1 MLLVVPREG
10 QTTIART
17 SGGRASRL
25 STVLRILFE
34 VQRLFTHINN
44 CFLNNV
50 QLASSTIDDAT
61 LVDDAARDRTRM
73 GDSDGGPRPG
83 TPDTGGATV
92 DDAMTRAR
100 ATAKDLEREHL
111 AVAMRRKQ
119 EELKEELR
127 RTTEALRRTETERDT
142 AVKMAESE
150 RANAEEAKR
159 TSAKGREELE
169 RAMRERDDLRA
180 TKRELLDV
188 NDRKDRER
196 AAAQS
201 SIDGYVIALEAATAG
216 KNKAELE
223 ARRVNAE
230 AAGALA
236 NKRRLESEVKALEEH
251 NAWLKTE
258 LEIKTSEILSLTKN
272 SSSETLR
279 LAQELETAQSASRSQ
294 THELSKLKENA
305 ATAESRIAELEEE
318 LKTAK
323 VEMSRIE
330 ANFER
335 ELINA
340 QRIADVAK
348 EQVSERDERISEIET
363 TLQSTEAVLMSKKT
377 EFDVAMAE
385 AKHAREQAVKEL
397 EEFKSKAN
405 ESAIVASGSPSHRLP
420 GAERLMA
427 MSPAAGAAA
436 LRREGL
442 SATELYTKYVEAEDA
457 LRQEREQR
465 NELQEHLDA
474 ILADLEQKAPLIA
487 EQREEYERALQ
498 SHQVLQ
504 TRLQEVESSRYS
516 METEM
521 NAMIMDK
528 RNHERVLNGYKAQSA
543 DLARQVALLLNE
555 VHELKGCPPVPVPPA
570 GDVGGDAQAVITQR
584 LVDFTDIQSLQ
595 AKNQEMLF
603 VIRDLSEAQ
612 EGKTSDAR
620 EEYERNLQE
629 LKEQTARQLEE
640 LSNKRVQQENI
651 VQAIVRQRDMYKTLY
666 AAASGAGNG
675 EANDASELDSKNS
688 ELVAIGAGS
697 GVAMMEAN
705 NELVALNKELSH
717 DLEKLKRDSFE
728 RIKELQNQVDE
739 HREAAAT
746 ARGEANAAK
755 STADFERQR
764 YERLSEQYSASQRD
778 VHALTE
784 KNSGLTRQNATHEE
798 FIRNQS
804 ASLRD
809 AEERARNAQ
818 TQLSQLESSTQLLRS
833 EHKRLSAIVA
843 DADEVKAKL
852 ESSRDAALSLSTT
865 REEEHKRTHE
875 RLTAEVA
882 RLQQDYSRVR
892 SELDIERER
901 GRQQLAAH
909 AAANSELAQRTKTD
923 DDASAKLKADTAA
936 AERRADVAEAK
947 LEMMEI
953 TLSKT
958 EEKLRLASRMTSS
971 AETNV
976 IGGSSGGIPAAR
988 EQELLQAAL
997 KAGEAA
1003 DAAKAAAEA
1012 EKKHT
1017 KQFKLLAEQN
1027 DSALKEMTK
1036 AFEAHKTQSMKE
1048 MQALKSEC
1056 AKLKKEAAEAAKTVE
1071 KKLSQAVKDAEDKV
1085 SKYENIESE
1094 LKSAQAEVARAQAAT
1109 KEAEERAAK
1118 AIKDVDDEHKKWR
1131 EAQNLYEKEAA
1142 ERKTDAS
1149 KVASAEATKTK
1160 VESELTSA
1168 KQEIA
1173 KVERELAALRAKVV
1187 EEKNEL
1193 EAAKR
1198 AVETKLTEI
1207 TEQNTRLHNMI
1218 EQAKSESATDQEAK
1232 DEGEVLRYLRQERDA
1247 ALAQVSTLTAER
1259 NKWQR
1264 DAESAL
1270 KEAESSRERLKNA
1283 ETDAM
1288 GEEKHQSLLAKVEQ
1302 LNSIEQANSALR
1314 AEIDAAKAEI
1324 EASRKRENELSAKNK
1339 TASDELAKVKASVA
1353 EYDTERESLRKEA
1366 QRWEQRASQLMGK
1379 VGDVDKS
1386 EFERVKSELEASVAK
1401 FEAELKSANAE
1412 LKSEAARADKAKNQL
1427 AISMKHIQVYNPEK
1441 LPILKWRAAQQEREA
1456 RLNELESGAKSGED
1470 DASAE
1475 LTKAKEELA
1484 AANEKVKEA
1493 SEKADAA
1500 EQALGDVKAEV
1511 AQLREALKN
1520 AEESAKDAAE
1530 APKPSSTEDA
1540 TDDTSAAPPTPSSDR
1555 FKVMAQKMQA
1565 EAMEVTKKLRETEDA
1580 LAAKQAELAT
1590 ALKEKEAATEKCASL
1605 EKDLESAREKLKLTE
1620 QLRGALE
1627 KKVSTMGSAPAA
1639 QPKPVESK
1647 PVVAELSAKAQEF
1660 VPFAPKVHHH
1670 AEEPVTEPMES
1681 AESAEPKAKTA
1692 AEEKLEL
1699 QRKMDKL
1706 RQELEQKKAAA
1717 AGQKRKADDA
1727 EEEAKEDALPNKT
1740 QKTDETDTPAPPT
1753 QQDAATE
1760 DDDEEREETADEGE
1774 DDEGEDDDDEE
1785 EDDNVA
1791 EEDDEAEDGELEG
1804 DAFVE
1809 QLLVEPESGEIVD
1822 DDAQRQQR
1830 QQRQHQQPSSSTKKP
1845 KPDQQTRGAQ
1855 QQHTSGRKPMNN
1867 RQRRRSGR
1875 GGRGGRGGK
1884 KQA

>member
-1 MLLVVPREG
+1 
-10 QTTIART
+10 
-17 SGGRASRL
+17 
-25 STVLRILFE
+25 
-34 VQRLFTHINN
+34 
-44 CFLNNV
+44 
-50 QLASSTIDDAT
+50 
-61 LVDDAARDRTRM
+61 M

-83 TPDTGGATV
+83 TPDAGGATV

-127 RTTEALRRTETERDT
+127 RTTEALRRTETERDA
-142 AVKMAESE
+142 AVKTAESE
-150 RANAEEAKR
+150 RVHAEEAKR
-159 TSAKGREELE
+159 MLVKGREDLE
-169 RAMRERDDLRA
+169 RATRERDDLRA

-196 AAAQS
+196 AAAQA
-201 SIDGYVIALEAATAG
+201 SIDGYVTALEAATAG
-216 KNKAELE
+216 KNKAEVE

-236 NKRRLESEVKALEEH
+236 DKRRLESEVKALEEH

-258 LEIKTSEILSLTKN
+258 LESKTSEILSSTKN
-272 SSSETLR
+272 SSAETLR

-294 THELSKLKENA
+294 TRELSKLKENA
-305 ATAESRIAELEEE
+305 AAAESRIAELEEE

-348 EQVSERDERISEIET
+348 EQVSERDERISEIES
-363 TLQSTEAVLMSKKT
+363 TLQSTEAVLTSKKT

-385 AKHAREQAVKEL
+385 AKHARDQAVKEL

-405 ESAIVASGSPSHRLP
+405 EAAVIASGSPSHRLP

-442 SATELYTKYVEAEDA
+442 SATELYTKYVEADDA

-516 METEM
+516 METEL

-675 EANDASELDSKNS
+675 EANDVGELDGKNS

-697 GVAMMEAN
+697 GVAMMETN

-764 YERLSEQYSASQRD
+764 YERLSEQYNASQRD
-778 VHALTE
+778 IHALTE

-818 TQLSQLESSTQLLRS
+818 TQLSQLESSTQHLRS
-833 EHKRLSAIVA
+833 EQKRLSEIVA
-843 DADEVKAKL
+843 AADEVKAKL

-909 AAANSELAQRTKTD
+909 AAANSELAQRAKTD
-923 DDASAKLKADTAA
+923 DDVSAKLKADMAA

-947 LEMMEI
+947 LEMMEV

-958 EEKLRLASRMTSS
+958 EEKLRLASRMTGS

-976 IGGSSGGIPAAR
+976 IGASSGGIPAAR

-1017 KQFKLLAEQN
+1017 AQFKLLAEQN

-1036 AFEAHKTQSMKE
+1036 AFETHKAQSTKE

-1071 KKLSQAVKDAEDKV
+1071 KKLSEAVKDAEGKV

-1118 AIKDVDDEHKKWR
+1118 AVKDVDDQHKKWR
-1131 EAQNLYEKEAA
+1131 EAQNLYEKEVA

-1149 KVASAEATKTK
+1149 KVASAEAAKTK

-1168 KQEIA
+1168 KEATA
-1173 KVERELAALRAKVV
+1173 KAERELAALRAKVV

-1198 AVETKLTEI
+1198 AVETKLAEI
-1207 TEQNTRLHNMI
+1207 TDQNARLHNMI
-1218 EQAKSESATDQEAK
+1218 EQSKSEKTTDQEAK

-1270 KEAESSRERLKNA
+1270 KEAESSRERLKTA
-1283 ETDAM
+1283 EGDAM

-1314 AEIDAAKAEI
+1314 AEIDAAKADI
-1324 EASRKRENELSAKNK
+1324 EASKKRENELSAKNK
-1339 TASDELAKVKASVA
+1339 TASAELAKVKASVA

-1386 EFERVKSELEASVAK
+1386 EFERVKGELEASVAK
-1401 FEAELKSANAE
+1401 FEAELKSTKDE

-1456 RLNELESGAKSGED
+1456 RLNELESGAKPDKSGEA

-1484 AANEKVKEA
+1484 VANEKAVEA
-1493 SEKADAA
+1493 EK
-1500 EQALGDVKAEV
+1500 ALGDVKAEV
-1511 AQLREALKN
+1511 ARLRESLKK

-1530 APKPSSTEDA
+1530 APKPSSAEEATEDA
-1540 TDDTSAAPPTPSSDR
+1540 SAAPTTPSTDR

-1580 LAAKQAELAT
+1580 LAAKSAELEA
-1590 ALKEKEAATEKCASL
+1590 ALREKEAATEKYVSL

-1627 KKVSTMGSAPAA
+1627 KKVATMGSAPAA
-1639 QPKPVESK
+1639 APPKP
-1647 PVVAELSAKAQEF
+1647 AELSAKAQEF

-1670 AEEPVTEPMES
+1670 AEEPAPTEPMES
-1681 AESAEPKAKTA
+1681 SEPAAPQTKTA

-1717 AGQKRKADDA
+1717 AGQKRKADDD

-1760 DDDEEREETADEGE
+1760 DEDEEREETADEGE
-1774 DDEGEDDDDEE
+1774 DEEEAEGEEEEEADEE
-1785 EDDNVA
+1785 DED
-1791 EEDDEAEDGELEG
+1791 EEAKDDEAEDGELED

-1809 QLLVEPESGEIVD
+1809 QLLVEPESGEIVGD
-1822 DDAQRQQR
+1822 DDAQQQHQQR
-1830 QQRQHQQPSSSTKKP
+1830 QHRQHQQPSSSSKKP
-1845 KPDQQTRGAQ
+1845 KPQQQQTTRAAQ
-1855 QQHTSGRKPMNN
+1855 QQQQQQQSGRKPMNN
-1867 RQRRRSGR
+1867 RQRRR

-1884 KQA
+1884 K

>member
-1 MLLVVPREG
+1 
-10 QTTIART
+10 
-17 SGGRASRL
+17 
-25 STVLRILFE
+25 
-34 VQRLFTHINN
+34 
-44 CFLNNV
+44 
-50 QLASSTIDDAT
+50 
-61 LVDDAARDRTRM
+61 M

-83 TPDTGGATV
+83 TPDTGGVTV

-127 RTTEALRRTETERDT
+127 RTTEALRRTETERDA
-142 AVKMAESE
+142 AVKTAESE
-150 RANAEEAKR
+150 RVHAEEAKR
-159 TSAKGREELE
+159 MLVKGREDLE
-169 RAMRERDDLRA
+169 RATRERDDLRA

-196 AAAQS
+196 AAAQA
-201 SIDGYVIALEAATAG
+201 SIDGYVTALEAATAG
-216 KNKAELE
+216 KNKAEVE

-236 NKRRLESEVKALEEH
+236 DKRRLESEVKALEEH

-258 LEIKTSEILSLTKN
+258 LESKTSEILSSTKN
-272 SSSETLR
+272 SSAETLR

-294 THELSKLKENA
+294 TRELSKLKENA
-305 ATAESRIAELEEE
+305 AAAESRIAELEEE

-348 EQVSERDERISEIET
+348 EQVSERDERISEIES
-363 TLQSTEAVLMSKKT
+363 TLQSTEAVLTSKKT

-385 AKHAREQAVKEL
+385 AKHARDQAIKEL

-405 ESAIVASGSPSHRLP
+405 EAAVIASGSPSHRLP
-420 GAERLMA
+420 GAEQLMA

-516 METEM
+516 METEL

-675 EANDASELDSKNS
+675 EANDVGELDSKNS

-697 GVAMMEAN
+697 GVAMMETN

-764 YERLSEQYSASQRD
+764 YERLSEQYNASQRD

-784 KNSGLTRQNATHEE
+784 KNSGLTRQNAKHEE

-833 EHKRLSAIVA
+833 EQKRLSEIVA
-843 DADEVKAKL
+843 AADEVKAKL

-909 AAANSELAQRTKTD
+909 AAANSELAQRAKTD
-923 DDASAKLKADTAA
+923 DNVSAKLKADTAA

-947 LEMMEI
+947 LEMMEV

-958 EEKLRLASRMTSS
+958 EEKLRLASRMTGS

-976 IGGSSGGIPAAR
+976 IGASSGGIPAAR

-1017 KQFKLLAEQN
+1017 AQFKLLAEQN

-1036 AFEAHKTQSMKE
+1036 AFETHKAQSTKE

-1071 KKLSQAVKDAEDKV
+1071 KKLSEAVKDAEGKV

-1118 AIKDVDDEHKKWR
+1118 AVKDVDDQHKKWR
-1131 EAQNLYEKEAA
+1131 EAQNLYEKEVA

-1149 KVASAEATKTK
+1149 KVASAEAAKTK

-1168 KQEIA
+1168 KEATA
-1173 KVERELAALRAKVV
+1173 KAERELAALRAKVV

-1198 AVETKLTEI
+1198 AVETKLAEI
-1207 TEQNTRLHNMI
+1207 TDQNARLHNMI
-1218 EQAKSESATDQEAK
+1218 EQSKSEKTTDQEAK

-1270 KEAESSRERLKNA
+1270 KEAESSRERLKTA
-1283 ETDAM
+1283 EADAM
-1288 GEEKHQSLLAKVEQ
+1288 GEEKHQSLLAKVEK

-1314 AEIDAAKAEI
+1314 AEIDAAKADI
-1324 EASRKRENELSAKNK
+1324 EASKKRENELSAKNE
-1339 TASDELAKVKASVA
+1339 TASAELAKVKASVA

-1379 VGDVDKS
+1379 VGDIDKS
-1386 EFERVKSELEASVAK
+1386 EFERVKGELEASVAK
-1401 FEAELKSANAE
+1401 FEAELKSTKDE

-1456 RLNELESGAKSGED
+1456 RLNELESGAKSDKSEEA

-1484 AANEKVKEA
+1484 AANEKAKEA
-1493 SEKADAA
+1493 SEKAVEA
-1500 EQALGDVKAEV
+1500 EKALGDVKAEV
-1511 AQLREALKN
+1511 ERLRESLKKV
-1520 AEESAKDAAE
+1520 EESAKDATE
-1530 APKPSSTEDA
+1530 APKPSSTEEATEDA
-1540 TDDTSAAPPTPSSDR
+1540 SAAPPTPSSDR

-1580 LAAKQAELAT
+1580 LAAKSAELEA

-1627 KKVSTMGSAPAA
+1627 KKVATMGSAPAPA
-1639 QPKPVESK
+1639 QPKP
-1647 PVVAELSAKAQEF
+1647 AELSVKAQEF

-1670 AEEPVTEPMES
+1670 AEEPAPTEPMES
-1681 AESAEPKAKTA
+1681 SEPAAPKTKTA

-1717 AGQKRKADDA
+1717 AGQKRKADDDA
-1727 EEEAKEDALPNKT
+1727 DEETKEDALPNKT

-1760 DDDEEREETADEGE
+1760 DEDEEREETADEGE
-1774 DDEGEDDDDEE
+1774 DEEEADDDEE
-1785 EDDNVA
+1785 DEEAEDEEA
-1791 EEDDEAEDGELEG
+1791 EDEAEDGELEG

-1809 QLLVEPESGEIVD
+1809 QLLVEPESGEIVGD
-1822 DDAQRQQR
+1822 DDTQQQQQQQQQR
-1830 QQRQHQQPSSSTKKP
+1830 QHRQHQQPSSSSKKP
-1845 KPDQQTRGAQ
+1845 KPQQQTRAAQ
-1855 QQHTSGRKPMNN
+1855 QQQQSGRKPMNN

-1884 KQA
+1884 K

>member
-1 MLLVVPREG
+1 
-10 QTTIART
+10 
-17 SGGRASRL
+17 
-25 STVLRILFE
+25 
-34 VQRLFTHINN
+34 
-44 CFLNNV
+44 
-50 QLASSTIDDAT
+50 
-61 LVDDAARDRTRM
+61 M

-83 TPDTGGATV
+83 TPDAVGATV

-127 RTTEALRRTETERDT
+127 RTTEALRRTETERDA
-142 AVKMAESE
+142 AVKTAESE
-150 RANAEEAKR
+150 RVHAEEAKR
-159 TSAKGREELE
+159 MLVKGREDLE
-169 RAMRERDDLRA
+169 RATRERDDLRA

-196 AAAQS
+196 AAAQA
-201 SIDGYVIALEAATAG
+201 SIDGYVTALEAATAG
-216 KNKAELE
+216 KNKAEVE

-236 NKRRLESEVKALEEH
+236 DKRRLESEVKALEEH

-258 LEIKTSEILSLTKN
+258 LESKTSEILSSTKN
-272 SSSETLR
+272 SSAETLR

-294 THELSKLKENA
+294 TRELSKLKENA
-305 ATAESRIAELEEE
+305 AAAESRIAELEEE

-348 EQVSERDERISEIET
+348 EQVSERDERISEIES
-363 TLQSTEAVLMSKKT
+363 TLQSTEAVLTSKKT

-385 AKHAREQAVKEL
+385 AKHARDQAVKEL

-405 ESAIVASGSPSHRLP
+405 EAAVIASGSPSHRLP

-442 SATELYTKYVEAEDA
+442 SATELYTKYVEADDA

-516 METEM
+516 METEL

-675 EANDASELDSKNS
+675 EANDVGELDSKNS

-697 GVAMMEAN
+697 GVAMMETN

-764 YERLSEQYSASQRD
+764 YERLSEQYNASQRD

-784 KNSGLTRQNATHEE
+784 KNSGLTRQNAKHEE

-833 EHKRLSAIVA
+833 EQKRLSEIVA
-843 DADEVKAKL
+843 AADEVKAKL

-909 AAANSELAQRTKTD
+909 AAANSELAQRAKTD
-923 DDASAKLKADTAA
+923 DDVSAKLKADTAA

-947 LEMMEI
+947 LEMMEV

-958 EEKLRLASRMTSS
+958 EEKLRLASRMTGS

-976 IGGSSGGIPAAR
+976 IGASSGGIPAAR

-1017 KQFKLLAEQN
+1017 AQFKLLAEQN

-1036 AFEAHKTQSMKE
+1036 AFETHKAQSTKE

-1071 KKLSQAVKDAEDKV
+1071 KKLSEAVKDAEGKV

-1118 AIKDVDDEHKKWR
+1118 AVKDVDDQHKKWR
-1131 EAQNLYEKEAA
+1131 EAQNLYEKEVA

-1149 KVASAEATKTK
+1149 KVASAEAAKTK

-1168 KQEIA
+1168 KEATA
-1173 KVERELAALRAKVV
+1173 KAERELAALRAKVV

-1198 AVETKLTEI
+1198 AVETKLAEI
-1207 TEQNTRLHNMI
+1207 TDQNARLHNMI
-1218 EQAKSESATDQEAK
+1218 EQSKSEKTTDQEAK

-1270 KEAESSRERLKNA
+1270 KEAESSRERLKTA
-1283 ETDAM
+1283 EGDAM

-1314 AEIDAAKAEI
+1314 AEIDAAKADI
-1324 EASRKRENELSAKNK
+1324 EASKKRENELSAKNQ
-1339 TASDELAKVKASVA
+1339 TASAELAKVKASVA

-1386 EFERVKSELEASVAK
+1386 EFERVKGELEASVAK
-1401 FEAELKSANAE
+1401 FEAELKSTKDE

-1456 RLNELESGAKSGED
+1456 RLNELESGAKSDKSGEAE

-1484 AANEKVKEA
+1484 AANEKAKEA
-1493 SEKADAA
+1493 SEKAVEA
-1500 EQALGDVKAEV
+1500 EKALGDVKAEV
-1511 AQLREALKN
+1511 ARLRESLKK
-1520 AEESAKDAAE
+1520 AEESAKDATE
-1530 APKPSSTEDA
+1530 APKPSSAEEATEDA
-1540 TDDTSAAPPTPSSDR
+1540 SAAPPTPSTDR

-1580 LAAKQAELAT
+1580 LAAKSAELEA
-1590 ALKEKEAATEKCASL
+1590 ALREKEAATEKCASL

-1627 KKVSTMGSAPAA
+1627 KKVATMGSAPAA
-1639 QPKPVESK
+1639 APPKP
-1647 PVVAELSAKAQEF
+1647 AELSAKAQEF

-1670 AEEPVTEPMES
+1670 AEEPAPTEPMES
-1681 AESAEPKAKTA
+1681 SEPAAPKTKTA
-1692 AEEKLEL
+1692 AEENLEL

-1717 AGQKRKADDA
+1717 AGQKRKADDD

-1760 DDDEEREETADEGE
+1760 DEDEEREETADE
-1774 DDEGEDDDDEE
+1774 DEDEE
-1785 EDDNVA
+1785 EA
-1791 EEDDEAEDGELEG
+1791 EGEEEEEADEEDEDEEAEDDEAEDGELEG

-1809 QLLVEPESGEIVD
+1809 QLLVEPESGEIVGD
-1822 DDAQRQQR
+1822 DDAQQQQ
-1830 QQRQHQQPSSSTKKP
+1830 QQRQHRQQQHQQQPSSSSKKP
-1845 KPDQQTRGAQ
+1845 KPQQQQTTRAAQ
-1855 QQHTSGRKPMNN
+1855 QQQQQQQQQSGRKPMNN

-1884 KQA
+1884 K

>member
-1 MLLVVPREG
+1 
-10 QTTIART
+10 
-17 SGGRASRL
+17 
-25 STVLRILFE
+25 
-34 VQRLFTHINN
+34 
-44 CFLNNV
+44 
-50 QLASSTIDDAT
+50 
-61 LVDDAARDRTRM
+61 M

-83 TPDTGGATV
+83 TPDAGGATV

-127 RTTEALRRTETERDT
+127 RTTEVLRRTETERDA
-142 AVKMAESE
+142 AVKTAESE
-150 RANAEEAKR
+150 RVHAEEAKR
-159 TSAKGREELE
+159 MLVKGREDLE
-169 RAMRERDDLRA
+169 RATRERDDLRA

-196 AAAQS
+196 AAAQA
-201 SIDGYVIALEAATAG
+201 SIDGYVTALEAATAG
-216 KNKAELE
+216 KNKAEVE

-236 NKRRLESEVKALEEH
+236 DKRRLESEVKALEEH

-258 LEIKTSEILSLTKN
+258 LESKTSEILSSTKN
-272 SSSETLR
+272 SSAETLR

-294 THELSKLKENA
+294 TRELSKLKENA
-305 ATAESRIAELEEE
+305 AAAESRIAELEEE

-348 EQVSERDERISEIET
+348 EQVSERDERISEIES
-363 TLQSTEAVLMSKKT
+363 TLQSTEAVLTSKKT

-385 AKHAREQAVKEL
+385 AKHARDQAVKEL

-405 ESAIVASGSPSHRLP
+405 EAAVIASGSPSHRLP

-442 SATELYTKYVEAEDA
+442 SATELYTKYVEADDA

-516 METEM
+516 METEL

-675 EANDASELDSKNS
+675 EANDVGELDGKNS

-697 GVAMMEAN
+697 GVAMMETN

-764 YERLSEQYSASQRD
+764 YERLSEQYNASQRD
-778 VHALTE
+778 IHALTE

-818 TQLSQLESSTQLLRS
+818 TQLSQLESSTQHLRS
-833 EHKRLSAIVA
+833 EQKRLSEIVA
-843 DADEVKAKL
+843 AADEVKAKL

-909 AAANSELAQRTKTD
+909 AAANSELAQRAKTD
-923 DDASAKLKADTAA
+923 DDVSAKLKADMAA

-947 LEMMEI
+947 LEMMEV

-958 EEKLRLASRMTSS
+958 EEKLRLASRMTGS

-976 IGGSSGGIPAAR
+976 IGASSGGIPAAR

-1017 KQFKLLAEQN
+1017 AQFKLLAEQN

-1036 AFEAHKTQSMKE
+1036 AFETHKAQSTKE

-1071 KKLSQAVKDAEDKV
+1071 KKLSEAVKDAEGKV

-1118 AIKDVDDEHKKWR
+1118 AVKDVDDQHKKWR
-1131 EAQNLYEKEAA
+1131 EAQNLYEKEVA

-1149 KVASAEATKTK
+1149 KVASAEAAKTK

-1168 KQEIA
+1168 KEATA
-1173 KVERELAALRAKVV
+1173 KAERELAALRAKVA

-1198 AVETKLTEI
+1198 AVETKLAEI
-1207 TEQNTRLHNMI
+1207 TDQNARLHNMI
-1218 EQAKSESATDQEAK
+1218 EQSKSEKTTDQEAK

-1270 KEAESSRERLKNA
+1270 KEAESSRERLKTA
-1283 ETDAM
+1283 EGDAM

-1314 AEIDAAKAEI
+1314 AEIDAAKADI
-1324 EASRKRENELSAKNK
+1324 EASKKRENELSAKNK
-1339 TASDELAKVKASVA
+1339 TASAELAKVKASVA

-1386 EFERVKSELEASVAK
+1386 EFERVKGELEASVAK
-1401 FEAELKSANAE
+1401 FEAELKSTKDE

-1456 RLNELESGAKSGED
+1456 RLNELESGAKPDKSGEA

-1484 AANEKVKEA
+1484 VANEKAVEA
-1493 SEKADAA
+1493 EK
-1500 EQALGDVKAEV
+1500 ALGDVKAEV
-1511 AQLREALKN
+1511 ARLRESLKK

-1530 APKPSSTEDA
+1530 APKPSSAEEATEDA
-1540 TDDTSAAPPTPSSDR
+1540 SAAPTTPSTDR

-1580 LAAKQAELAT
+1580 LAAKSAELEA
-1590 ALKEKEAATEKCASL
+1590 ALREKEAATEKCVSL

-1627 KKVSTMGSAPAA
+1627 KKVATMGSAPAA
-1639 QPKPVESK
+1639 APPKP
-1647 PVVAELSAKAQEF
+1647 AELSAKAQEF

-1670 AEEPVTEPMES
+1670 AEEPAPTEPMES
-1681 AESAEPKAKTA
+1681 SEPAAPQTKTA

-1717 AGQKRKADDA
+1717 AGQKRKADDD

-1760 DDDEEREETADEGE
+1760 DEDEEREETADEGE
-1774 DDEGEDDDDEE
+1774 DEEEAEGEEEEEADEE
-1785 EDDNVA
+1785 DED
-1791 EEDDEAEDGELEG
+1791 EEAKDDEAEDGELED

-1809 QLLVEPESGEIVD
+1809 QLLVEPESGEIVGD
-1822 DDAQRQQR
+1822 DDAQQQHQQR
-1830 QQRQHQQPSSSTKKP
+1830 QHRQHQQPSSSSKKP
-1845 KPDQQTRGAQ
+1845 KPQQQQTTRAAQ
-1855 QQHTSGRKPMNN
+1855 QQQQQQQSGRKPMNN
-1867 RQRRRSGR
+1867 RQRRR

-1884 KQA
+1884 K

>member
-1 MLLVVPREG
+1 
-10 QTTIART
+10 
-17 SGGRASRL
+17 
-25 STVLRILFE
+25 
-34 VQRLFTHINN
+34 
-44 CFLNNV
+44 
-50 QLASSTIDDAT
+50 
-61 LVDDAARDRTRM
+61 M

-83 TPDTGGATV
+83 TPDAGGATV

-127 RTTEALRRTETERDT
+127 RTTEALRRTETERDA
-142 AVKMAESE
+142 AVKTAESE
-150 RANAEEAKR
+150 RVHAEEAKR
-159 TSAKGREELE
+159 MLVKGREDLE
-169 RAMRERDDLRA
+169 RATRERDDLRA

-196 AAAQS
+196 AAAQA
-201 SIDGYVIALEAATAG
+201 SIDGYVTALEAATAG
-216 KNKAELE
+216 KNKAEVE

-236 NKRRLESEVKALEEH
+236 DKRRLESEVKALEEH

-258 LEIKTSEILSLTKN
+258 LESKTSEILSSTKN
-272 SSSETLR
+272 SSAETLR

-294 THELSKLKENA
+294 TRELSKLKENA
-305 ATAESRIAELEEE
+305 AAAESRIAELEEE

-348 EQVSERDERISEIET
+348 EQVSERDERISEIES
-363 TLQSTEAVLMSKKT
+363 TLQSTEAVLTSKKT

-385 AKHAREQAVKEL
+385 AKHARDQAVKEL

-405 ESAIVASGSPSHRLP
+405 EAAVIASGSPSHRLP

-442 SATELYTKYVEAEDA
+442 SATELYTKYVEADDA

-516 METEM
+516 METEL

-675 EANDASELDSKNS
+675 EANDVGELDGKNS

-697 GVAMMEAN
+697 GVAMMETN

-764 YERLSEQYSASQRD
+764 YERLSEQYNASQRD
-778 VHALTE
+778 IHALTE

-818 TQLSQLESSTQLLRS
+818 TQLSQLESSTQHLRS
-833 EHKRLSAIVA
+833 EQKRLSEIVA
-843 DADEVKAKL
+843 AADEVKAKL

-909 AAANSELAQRTKTD
+909 AAANSELAQRAKTD
-923 DDASAKLKADTAA
+923 DDVSAKLKADMAA

-947 LEMMEI
+947 LEMMEV

-958 EEKLRLASRMTSS
+958 EEKLRLASRMTGS

-976 IGGSSGGIPAAR
+976 IGASSGGIPAAR

-1017 KQFKLLAEQN
+1017 AQFKLLAEQN

-1036 AFEAHKTQSMKE
+1036 AFETHKAQSTKE

-1071 KKLSQAVKDAEDKV
+1071 KKLSEAVKDAEGKV

-1118 AIKDVDDEHKKWR
+1118 AVKDVDDQHKKWR
-1131 EAQNLYEKEAA
+1131 EAQNLYEKEVA

-1149 KVASAEATKTK
+1149 KVASAEAAKTK

-1168 KQEIA
+1168 KEATA
-1173 KVERELAALRAKVV
+1173 KAERELAALRAKVV

-1198 AVETKLTEI
+1198 AVETKLAEI
-1207 TEQNTRLHNMI
+1207 TDQNARLHNMI
-1218 EQAKSESATDQEAK
+1218 EQSKSEKTTDQEAK

-1270 KEAESSRERLKNA
+1270 KEAESSRERLKTA
-1283 ETDAM
+1283 EGDAM

-1314 AEIDAAKAEI
+1314 AEIDAAKADI
-1324 EASRKRENELSAKNK
+1324 EASKKRENELSAKNK
-1339 TASDELAKVKASVA
+1339 TASAELAKVKASVA

-1386 EFERVKSELEASVAK
+1386 EFERVKGELEASVAK
-1401 FEAELKSANAE
+1401 FEAELKSTKDE

-1456 RLNELESGAKSGED
+1456 RLNELESGAKPDKSGEA

-1484 AANEKVKEA
+1484 VANEKAVEA
-1493 SEKADAA
+1493 EK
-1500 EQALGDVKAEV
+1500 ALGDVKAEV
-1511 AQLREALKN
+1511 ARLRESLKK

-1530 APKPSSTEDA
+1530 APKPSSAEEATEDA
-1540 TDDTSAAPPTPSSDR
+1540 SAAPTTPSTDR

-1580 LAAKQAELAT
+1580 LAAKSAELEA
-1590 ALKEKEAATEKCASL
+1590 ALREKEAATEKCVSL

-1627 KKVSTMGSAPAA
+1627 KKVATMGSAPAA
-1639 QPKPVESK
+1639 APPKP
-1647 PVVAELSAKAQEF
+1647 AELSAKAQEF

-1670 AEEPVTEPMES
+1670 AEEPAPTEPMES
-1681 AESAEPKAKTA
+1681 SEPAAPQTKTA

-1717 AGQKRKADDA
+1717 AGQKRKADDD

-1760 DDDEEREETADEGE
+1760 DEDEEREETADEGE
-1774 DDEGEDDDDEE
+1774 DEEEAEGEEEEEADEE
-1785 EDDNVA
+1785 DED
-1791 EEDDEAEDGELEG
+1791 EEAKDDEAEDGELED

-1809 QLLVEPESGEIVD
+1809 QLLVEPESGEIVGD
-1822 DDAQRQQR
+1822 DDAQQQHQQR
-1830 QQRQHQQPSSSTKKP
+1830 QHRQHQQPSSSSKKP
-1845 KPDQQTRGAQ
+1845 KPQQQQTTRAAQ
-1855 QQHTSGRKPMNN
+1855 QQQQQQQSGRKPMNN
-1867 RQRRRSGR
+1867 RQRRR

-1884 KQA
+1884 K

>member
-1 MLLVVPREG
+1 
-10 QTTIART
+10 
-17 SGGRASRL
+17 
-25 STVLRILFE
+25 
-34 VQRLFTHINN
+34 
-44 CFLNNV
+44 
-50 QLASSTIDDAT
+50 
-61 LVDDAARDRTRM
+61 M

-83 TPDTGGATV
+83 TPDAGGATV

-127 RTTEALRRTETERDT
+127 RTTEALRRTETERDA
-142 AVKMAESE
+142 AVKTAESE
-150 RANAEEAKR
+150 RVHAEEAKR
-159 TSAKGREELE
+159 MLVKGREDLE
-169 RAMRERDDLRA
+169 RATRERDDLRA

-196 AAAQS
+196 AAAQA
-201 SIDGYVIALEAATAG
+201 SIDGYVTALEAATAG
-216 KNKAELE
+216 KNKAEVE

-236 NKRRLESEVKALEEH
+236 DKRRLESEVKALEEH

-258 LEIKTSEILSLTKN
+258 LESKTSEILSSTKN
-272 SSSETLR
+272 SSAETLR

-294 THELSKLKENA
+294 TRELSKLKENA
-305 ATAESRIAELEEE
+305 AAAESRIAELEEE

-348 EQVSERDERISEIET
+348 EQVSERDERISEIES
-363 TLQSTEAVLMSKKT
+363 TLQSTEAVLTSKKT

-385 AKHAREQAVKEL
+385 AKHARDQAVKEL

-405 ESAIVASGSPSHRLP
+405 EAAVVASGSPSHRLP

-516 METEM
+516 METEL

-675 EANDASELDSKNS
+675 EANDVGELDGKNS

-697 GVAMMEAN
+697 GVAMMETN

-764 YERLSEQYSASQRD
+764 YERLSEQYNASQRD

-809 AEERARNAQ
+809 AEERARNAH

-833 EHKRLSAIVA
+833 EQKRLSEIVA
-843 DADEVKAKL
+843 AADEVKAKL

-875 RLTAEVA
+875 RLTVEVA

-909 AAANSELAQRTKTD
+909 AAANSELAQRAKTD
-923 DDASAKLKADTAA
+923 DDVSAKLKADTAA

-947 LEMMEI
+947 LEMMEV

-958 EEKLRLASRMTSS
+958 EEKLRLASRMTGS

-976 IGGSSGGIPAAR
+976 IGASSGAIPAAR

-1017 KQFKLLAEQN
+1017 AQFKLLAEQN

-1036 AFEAHKTQSMKE
+1036 AFETHKAQSTKE

-1071 KKLSQAVKDAEDKV
+1071 KKLSEAVKDAEGKV

-1094 LKSAQAEVARAQAAT
+1094 LKSAQAEVTRAQAAT

-1118 AIKDVDDEHKKWR
+1118 AVKDVDDQHKKWR
-1131 EAQNLYEKEAA
+1131 EAQNLYEKEVA

-1149 KVASAEATKTK
+1149 KVASAEAAKTK

-1168 KQEIA
+1168 KEATA
-1173 KVERELAALRAKVV
+1173 KAERELAALRAKVV

-1198 AVETKLTEI
+1198 AVETKLAAI
-1207 TEQNTRLHNMI
+1207 TDQNARLHNMI
-1218 EQAKSESATDQEAK
+1218 EQSKSEKTTDQEAK

-1270 KEAESSRERLKNA
+1270 KEAESSRERLKTA
-1283 ETDAM
+1283 EGDAM

-1314 AEIDAAKAEI
+1314 AEIDAAKADI
-1324 EASRKRENELSAKNK
+1324 EASKKRENELSAKNK
-1339 TASDELAKVKASVA
+1339 TTSAELAKVKASVA

-1386 EFERVKSELEASVAK
+1386 EFERVKGELEASVAK
-1401 FEAELKSANAE
+1401 FEAELKSTKDE

-1456 RLNELESGAKSGED
+1456 RLNELESGAKSDKSGEA

-1484 AANEKVKEA
+1484 AANEKAVEA
-1493 SEKADAA
+1493 EK
-1500 EQALGDVKAEV
+1500 ALGDVKAEV
-1511 AQLREALKN
+1511 ARLRESLKK
-1520 AEESAKDAAE
+1520 AEESAKDATE
-1530 APKPSSTEDA
+1530 APKPSSAEEATEDA
-1540 TDDTSAAPPTPSSDR
+1540 SAAPATPSTDR

-1580 LAAKQAELAT
+1580 LAAKSAELEA
-1590 ALKEKEAATEKCASL
+1590 ALREKEAATEKCVSL

-1627 KKVSTMGSAPAA
+1627 KKVATMGSAPAA
-1639 QPKPVESK
+1639 APPKP
-1647 PVVAELSAKAQEF
+1647 AELSAKAQEF

-1670 AEEPVTEPMES
+1670 AEEPAPTEPMES
-1681 AESAEPKAKTA
+1681 SEPAAPKTKTA

-1717 AGQKRKADDA
+1717 AGQKRKADDD

-1740 QKTDETDTPAPPT
+1740 RKTDETDTPAPPT

-1760 DDDEEREETADEGE
+1760 DEDEEREETADEGE
-1774 DDEGEDDDDEE
+1774 DEEEAEGEEEEEEADEE
-1785 EDDNVA
+1785 DEDEEA
-1791 EEDDEAEDGELEG
+1791 EDDEAEDGELEG

-1809 QLLVEPESGEIVD
+1809 QLLVEPESGEIVGD
-1822 DDAQRQQR
+1822 DDAQQQQQQR
-1830 QQRQHQQPSSSTKKP
+1830 QHRQQQHQQPSSSSKKP
-1845 KPDQQTRGAQ
+1845 KPQQQQTTRAAQ
-1855 QQHTSGRKPMNN
+1855 QQQSGRKPMNN

-1884 KQA
+1884 K

>member
-1 MLLVVPREG
+1 
-10 QTTIART
+10 
-17 SGGRASRL
+17 
-25 STVLRILFE
+25 
-34 VQRLFTHINN
+34 
-44 CFLNNV
+44 
-50 QLASSTIDDAT
+50 
-61 LVDDAARDRTRM
+61 M

-83 TPDTGGATV
+83 TPDTGGVTV

-127 RTTEALRRTETERDT
+127 RTTEALRRTETERDA
-142 AVKMAESE
+142 AVKTAESE
-150 RANAEEAKR
+150 RVQAEEAKR
-159 TSAKGREELE
+159 MLVKGREDLE
-169 RAMRERDDLRA
+169 RATRERDDLRA

-196 AAAQS
+196 AASQA
-201 SIDGYVIALEAATAG
+201 SIDGYVTALEAATAG
-216 KNKAELE
+216 KNKAEVE

-236 NKRRLESEVKALEEH
+236 EKRRLESEVKALEEH

-258 LEIKTSEILSLTKN
+258 LESKTSEILSSTKN
-272 SSSETLR
+272 SSAETLR
-279 LAQELETAQSASRSQ
+279 LAQELETAQSTSRSQ
-294 THELSKLKENA
+294 TRELSKLKANA
-305 ATAESRIAELEEE
+305 AVAESRIAELEEE

-348 EQVSERDERISEIET
+348 EQVSERDERISEIES
-363 TLQSTEAVLMSKKT
+363 TLQSTEAVLTSKKT

-385 AKHAREQAVKEL
+385 AKHARDQAVKEL

-405 ESAIVASGSPSHRLP
+405 EAAVIASGSPSHRLP
-420 GAERLMA
+420 GAERLMT

-442 SATELYTKYVEAEDA
+442 SATELYTKYIEAEDA

-516 METEM
+516 METEI

-675 EANDASELDSKNS
+675 EANDVGELDSKNS

-697 GVAMMEAN
+697 GVAMMETN

-764 YERLSEQYSASQRD
+764 YERLSEQYNASQRD

-784 KNSGLTRQNATHEE
+784 KNSGLTRQNAKHEE

-833 EHKRLSAIVA
+833 EQKRLSEIVA
-843 DADEVKAKL
+843 AADEVKAKL

-875 RLTAEVA
+875 RLTAEVT

-909 AAANSELAQRTKTD
+909 AAANSELAQRAKTD
-923 DDASAKLKADTAA
+923 DNVSAKLKADTAA

-947 LEMMEI
+947 LEMMEV

-958 EEKLRLASRMTSS
+958 EEKLRLASRMTGS

-976 IGGSSGGIPAAR
+976 IGASSGGIPAR

-1017 KQFKLLAEQN
+1017 AQFKLLAEQN

-1036 AFEAHKTQSMKE
+1036 AFETHKAQSTKE

-1071 KKLSQAVKDAEDKV
+1071 KKLSEAVKDAEGKV

-1118 AIKDVDDEHKKWR
+1118 AVKDVDDQHKKWR
-1131 EAQNLYEKEAA
+1131 EAQNLYEKEVA

-1149 KVASAEATKTK
+1149 KFASAEAAKTK

-1168 KQEIA
+1168 KEATA
-1173 KVERELAALRAKVV
+1173 KAEQELAALRAKVV

-1198 AVETKLTEI
+1198 AVETKLAEI
-1207 TEQNTRLHNMI
+1207 TDQNARLHNMI
-1218 EQAKSESATDQEAK
+1218 EQSKSEKTTDQEAK
-1232 DEGEVLRYLRQERDA
+1232 DEGEVLRYLRQERDT

-1270 KEAESSRERLKNA
+1270 KEAESSRERLKTA
-1283 ETDAM
+1283 EADAM

-1314 AEIDAAKAEI
+1314 AEIDAAKADI
-1324 EASRKRENELSAKNK
+1324 EASKKRENELSAKNK
-1339 TASDELAKVKASVA
+1339 TASAELAKVKASVA

-1386 EFERVKSELEASVAK
+1386 EFERVKDELEASVAK
-1401 FEAELKSANAE
+1401 FEAELKSTKDE

-1456 RLNELESGAKSGED
+1456 RLNELESGAKSDKSEEA

-1484 AANEKVKEA
+1484 AANEKAKEA
-1493 SEKADAA
+1493 SEKAVEA
-1500 EQALGDVKAEV
+1500 EKALGDVKAEV
-1511 AQLREALKN
+1511 ERLRESLKKV
-1520 AEESAKDAAE
+1520 EESAKDATE
-1530 APKPSSTEDA
+1530 APKPSSTEEATEDA
-1540 TDDTSAAPPTPSSDR
+1540 SAAPPTPSSDR

-1580 LAAKQAELAT
+1580 LAAKNAELEA

-1627 KKVSTMGSAPAA
+1627 KKVATMGSAPAPA
-1639 QPKPVESK
+1639 QPKP
-1647 PVVAELSAKAQEF
+1647 AELSAKAQEF

-1670 AEEPVTEPMES
+1670 AEEPAPTEPMES
-1681 AESAEPKAKTA
+1681 SEPAAPKTKTA

-1717 AGQKRKADDA
+1717 AGQKRKADDDA
-1727 EEEAKEDALPNKT
+1727 DDETKEDALPNKT

-1760 DDDEEREETADEGE
+1760 DKDEEREETADEVE
-1774 DDEGEDDDDEE
+1774 DEEEADDDEE
-1785 EDDNVA
+1785 DEEAEDEEA
-1791 EEDDEAEDGELEG
+1791 EDEAEDGELEG

-1809 QLLVEPESGEIVD
+1809 QLLVEPESGEIVGD
-1822 DDAQRQQR
+1822 DDTQQQQQQR
-1830 QQRQHQQPSSSTKKP
+1830 QHRQHQQPSSSSKKP
-1845 KPDQQTRGAQ
+1845 KPQQQTRAAQ
-1855 QQHTSGRKPMNN
+1855 QQQQQSGRKPMNN

-1884 KQA
+1884 K